1 MLDPQDRVL
10 FTEALRPPKGY
21 ELSWAIGT
29 TYTLDLVAAVAA
41 PLAFALFD
49 WQQDDAS
56 HGGPGAIPLL
66 EDCIHKS
73 PDSAEFHYHFGMV
86 LLASG
91 EKSKGKD
98 QIETA
103 LRMKLGNDDAQQARQ
118 VIAQVN

>member
-10 FTEALRPPKGY
+10 FTEALRPPEGY

-56 HGGPGAIPLL
+56 HGGPGAIPR
-66 EDCIHKS
+66 
-73 PDSAEFHYHFGMV
+73 A
-86 LLASG
+86 
-91 EKSKGKD
+91 
-98 QIETA
+98 
-103 LRMKLGNDDAQQARQ
+103 
-118 VIAQVN
+118 